1 MGRSMK
7 AFVVAL
13 TPAERDLLASALR
26 LAEEFE
32 ADTEATRPLID
43 LLEEAMTAKET
54 RFAAAGIVA

>member
-1 MGRSMK
+1 MK